1 MRAKVIF
8 YNEHTG
14 EIYEEVE
21 RTLFI
26 GKQPYIRD
34 RNFIKVFVAFLIDVL
49 QDRELGSG
57 AWKLL
62 LFAIQNMEFNSLRVY
77 MVPEETAEKLVVT
90 KRTFYNWVRT
100 LVKNGYLEKIATNIY
115 RIKPIPPLR
124 ERWKKRLTR
133 NPTFRMGWL

>member
-14 EIYEEVE
+14 EIYEEID
-21 RTLFI
+21 RTLII

-34 RNFIKVFVAFLIDVL
+34 KNFIKVFVAFLIDVI

-62 LFAIQNMEFNSLRVY
+62 LFAIQNMDYNSLRVY
-77 MVPEETAEKLVVT
+77 MVPEETAEKLGVT
-90 KRTFYNWVRT
+90 KRTFYNWLRV

-115 RIKPIPPLR
+115 RIKPYTAIRGNMEQTLKTEPD
-124 ERWKKRLTR
+124 
-133 NPTFRMGWL
+133 F